1 MLFDW
6 AHTFTFKIFEL
17 SAHLI
22 SEISANHSNDWN
34 TNKRI
39 RTWMLHCTSRYLCY
53 VSNPQQVLSNSFPPR
68 LSLNFKSQPQWTL
81 IEHAAQHHTKPR
93 HAQNY
98 MHETQAHKH
107 ENNHHIAHVITNCA
121 INTNFCPLSKLTAT
135 VVPTNQT
142 TTPHSHTCQ
151 LLYRTNTII
160 RWALLQWQCMRE
172 YSHVTNAQTFNSR
185 HHARIATS
193 MPLVDTDSNGGTEQA
208 NNYL

>member
-1 MLFDW
+1 MIETQTNAY
-6 AHTFTFKIFEL
+6 AHECYIALVDIYVMFQI
-17 SAHLI
+17 H
-22 SEISANHSNDWN
+22 
-34 TNKRI
+34 NK
-39 RTWMLHCTSRYLCY
+39 
-53 VSNPQQVLSNSFPPR
+53 SFPTVFPR
-68 LSLNFKSQPQWTL
+68 LTLNFKSQLQWTL

-160 RWALLQWQCMRE
+160 RWALLQWQCMKE
-172 YSHVTNAQTFNSR
+172 NIVTPQTLRLIPCTHRNQHAPCR
-185 HHARIATS
+185 HW
-193 MPLVDTDSNGGTEQA
+193 
-208 NNYL
+208 